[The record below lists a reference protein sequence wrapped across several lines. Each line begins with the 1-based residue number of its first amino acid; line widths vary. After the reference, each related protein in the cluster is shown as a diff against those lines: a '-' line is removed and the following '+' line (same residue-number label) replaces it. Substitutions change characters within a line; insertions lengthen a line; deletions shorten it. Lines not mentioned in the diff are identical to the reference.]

1 MSYHGYGSPG
11 MFFASGGGSQGM
23 SVPMQLPK
31 DVLRLGEQSLWSA
44 YRYASGA
51 ALANTQQRVFG
62 VALGNSGQGFAAPL
76 TIAETN
82 MKESGRIPTGY
93 AYDCQGVACQ
103 PYTLTG
109 ETANTIY
116 PLVGADARN
125 IMGNAVLQW
134 AFQQS
139 VIDIAP
145 VSLIGQGGGL
155 FGATADTGAA
165 EGGSG
170 GTRTMV
176 NNGNGQLW
184 VYQAIPVGLP
194 SSTTFTIQIAWGANA
209 ITVDGGEDNYALV
222 IRVHLLG
229 IFKMAIETA

>member
-1 MSYHGYGSPG
+1 MHYGYGMPG
-11 MFFASGGGSQGM
+11 MPLSVGGAGQNMG
-23 SVPMQLPK
+23 VPMQLPK
-31 DVLRLGEQSLWSA
+31 DVLRTGEQALWSA
-44 YRYASGA
+44 YRYTSGF
-51 ALANTQQRVFG
+51 ALANTNQRVFS

-82 MKESGRIPTGY
+82 MKEAGRIPTGY
-93 AYDCQGVACQ
+93 AFDCYGVAAQ

-109 ETANTIY
+109 TTANTIF

-125 IMGNAVLQW
+125 IMANAVLQW

-145 VSLIGQGGGL
+145 LSLIGQGGGL

-170 GTRTMV
+170 GSRTLI

-184 VYQAIPVGLP
+184 VYQSIPIGLP
-194 SSTTFTIQIAWGANA
+194 SSTTFNLQIAWGANA
-209 ITVDGGEDNYALV
+209 ISVDGGENDYAL
-222 IRVHLLG
+222 ILRIHLLG
-229 IFKMAIETA
+229 KFKLAIETA